1 LRRLGVGPEVL
12 VGLMLERS
20 AAMVVA
26 LLGVL
31 KAGGAYVPLDPHY
44 PAERLSYMLRD
55 AGVAVL
61 VTEQRWLEGLGAEGL
76 PRVITLEN
84 EAEQISKESQSNL
97 PNETHAQNLAYVIYT
112 SGSTGQPKGAMLSH
126 SGLCNLSESQVK
138 IYQLGQAD
146 RVLQFSSLSFDASIF
161 EILMALRVGA
171 SLYLATG
178 EANLP
183 GPALTQFLLDEAV
196 TSITLPPSVLSV
208 LSAEE
213 LPNLRT
219 ITVAGEPCP
228 SELARRWSAGR
239 RFFNAYGPTEATV
252 WSSIDQCSSNDTKPS
267 IGRPIPN
274 TQIYL

>member
-1 LRRLGVGPEVL
+1 GWLEYSSDLFEAGTIERLATHFRTLLSDLVQHPERPISQLELLPAAERAQVVEEWNRTERVYEGEQSVQELFEAQAARTPEEIAVVSEQEELSYEELNGRANQMAHHLRRLGVGPEVL

-126 SGLCNLSESQVK
+126 SGLCNLSE
-138 IYQLGQAD
+138 
-146 RVLQFSSLSFDASIF
+146 
-161 EILMALRVGA
+161 
-171 SLYLATG
+171 
-178 EANLP
+178 
-183 GPALTQFLLDEAV
+183 
-196 TSITLPPSVLSV
+196 
-208 LSAEE
+208 
-213 LPNLRT
+213 
-219 ITVAGEPCP
+219 
-228 SELARRWSAGR
+228 
-239 RFFNAYGPTEATV
+239 
-252 WSSIDQCSSNDTKPS
+252 
-267 IGRPIPN
+267 
-274 TQIYL
+274 